1 MLDTLSASLT
11 TAVRC
16 HYRLNKECTTKLRWA
31 MHCSSNYT
39 VYSGLKGKACLKER
53 RRNEHHAKF
62 TYAKSHS
69 STSCY
74 SEYKYHLQRAFDHFP
89 TFHKSP
95 VVFLLLESNKCFFL
109 HYVPRISTY
118 MKLQSG
124 LKSGIYPKHYVSCK
138 EKQTI

>member
-74 SEYKYHLQRAFDHFP
+74 SEYKYHLQRAFDHLP
-89 TFHKSP
+89 AFHKGLVSLKLTVP
-95 VVFLLLESNKCFFL
+95 MFLLFELNKFLFFFFF
-109 HYVPRISTY
+109 
-118 MKLQSG
+118 
-124 LKSGIYPKHYVSCK
+124 SC
-138 EKQTI
+138 IMFL